1 MKITKDLI
9 ITNENKDYYSEITEC
24 DRLIIKRG
32 VEFTANVLT
41 TCGNVDLRE
50 NAKFTAN
57 VLTTCGYVHLME
69 NVKFT
74 ANVLTTCSSVYLY
87 ENAKFTANVLI
98 NLNYKSVD
106 NTLFVINSEKSIQG
120 IKIYKGYNLTGLEN
134 SNIKKEECFVAEKDS
149 FFAHGITVKKA
160 IKDLQFKIVA
170 KKLKKDPILPDT
182 KITVEYYR
190 IITGACEHGTK
201 SFQEQY
207 NLKDEYSAKELL
219 PILEKHGAYGIQ
231 NFKKLINW

>member
-1 MKITKDLI
+1 MVETIVVIVEEHISELI
-9 ITNENKDYYSEITEC
+9 GQVVAGC
-24 DRLIIKRG
+24 AGG
-32 VEFTANVLT
+32 VEGPFSIRQLPRIKIQNFSRHR
-41 TCGNVDLRE
+41 VDPVSRNQVSWEGIPHPHSTHIPRGGGVKYQVGVRE
-50 NAKFTAN
+50 VKVTLPHAKAWHR
-57 VLTTCGYVHLME
+57 G
-69 NVKFT
+69 
-74 ANVLTTCSSVYLY
+74 
-87 ENAKFTANVLI
+87 I
-98 NLNYKSVD
+98 NLSD
-106 NTLFVINSEKSIQG
+106 LFLMQP
-120 IKIYKGYNLTGLEN
+120 LEA
-134 SNIKKEECFVAEKDS
+134 KKEECFVAEKDS

-170 KKLKKDPILPDT
+170 EKLKKDPILPDT

-201 SFQEQY
+201 SFQEQH

>member
-24 DRLIIKRG
+24 NHLIIEQD
-32 VEFTANVLT
+32 VEFTSNALT
-41 TCGNVDLRE
+41 TCGNVCLR
-50 NAKFTAN
+50 
-57 VLTTCGYVHLME
+57 
-69 NVKFT
+69 
-74 ANVLTTCSSVYLY
+74 

-170 KKLKKDPILPDT
+170 KKLKKNPILPDT

-190 IITGACEHGTK
+190 IVTGACEHGTK
-201 SFQEQY
+201 SFQKQY